1 MRTSK
6 LSSVCCFLLLTGWA
20 CLFLVGR
27 VCAQTET
34 ATTSEEPST
43 PTTTTSSNNNISEAS
58 QLIADA
64 NAKEVVWLD
73 TSEGKWLALYK
84 ITEAKETKGVLLI
97 LHASEQPE
105 RWPAALELLRRH
117 LPLFG
122 WETFALAIPSK
133 RLTDKTTAEVL
144 TAAIANLQQKGK
156 YNLVLLSDNRLL
168 HPAAAHLTP
177 QIKPNP
183 EDPKTVDGPIQAM
196 ILLNMQA
203 QYPLT
208 RDMLEAI
215 FSSAELPVLD
225 IFFNPPS
232 VNQDSAQ
239 RLHKTTAARKK
250 LLRYRQQTFPYPE
263 ENTLDENQQFWIA
276 AVRGFMDKEAK
287 GTEIKDK

>member
-1 MRTSK
+1 MSIPK
-6 LSSVCCFLLLTGWA
+6 LIITALLLFGGFSTYS
-20 CLFLVGR
+20 L
-27 VCAQTET
+27 AQTE
-34 ATTSEEPST
+34 EEPAPAEPAS
-43 PTTTTSSNNNISEAS
+43 PAESEASKVASDISASS

-64 NAKEVVWLD
+64 NPKEAVWLD
-73 TSEGKWLALYK
+73 TSEGKWLAFYK
-84 ITEAKETKGVLLI
+84 ITEARETKGVLVM
-97 LHASEQPE
+97 LHASEKPE

-122 WETFALAIPSK
+122 WETFALAIPSE
-133 RLTDKTTAEVL
+133 RITDKTTAEVL
-144 TAAIANLQQKGK
+144 DAGITHLQQNGK

-168 HPAAAHLTP
+168 HPAATHLLP

-183 EDPKTVDGPIQAM
+183 ADPKTVDGPIQAM

-208 RDMLEAI
+208 QDMLEAS
-215 FSSAELPVLD
+215 FASAELPVMD

-232 VNQDSAQ
+232 ISQESDQ

-250 LLRYRQQTFPYPE
+250 LLKYRQQTFPWPE
-263 ENTLDENQQFWIA
+263 ENTLNETQQFWIS

-287 GTEIKDK
+287 GTELKNN